1 MQPLL
6 LLGPQSAR
14 GESSLQSDRIIKIP
28 GSFGGTILGGG
39 YRIST
44 NDALK
49 RFNRDTACLSAGLLG
64 GVIFTALA
72 LATLIPERYSK
83 TADFKKQTSQAQSG
97 SLLSAES
104 PTLFSGRDLSATTS
118 TNQVTSGTAAMNDH
132 ESAEFSSDERMEAVA
147 GPNPTPVLM
156 LSPAI
161 NRLLTQVNRP
171 DFARVIRTRTPQERH
186 KSFGPLRD
194 VDVKTRLIAL
204 WHQSL
209 RREKSPGWTL
219 SSNSHKW
226 RQKKIGYTAATS
238 H

>member
-1 MQPLL
+1 MPFRWTFRGCDFYRFG
-6 LLGPQSAR
+6 LGNPDPRTVLKDGGFQKAN
-14 GESSLQSDRIIKIP
+14 ESSPIRFLAECRI
-28 GSFGGTILGGG
+28 
-39 YRIST
+39 
-44 NDALK
+44 
-49 RFNRDTACLSAGLLG
+49 
-64 GVIFTALA
+64 
-72 LATLIPERYSK
+72 
-83 TADFKKQTSQAQSG
+83 
-97 SLLSAES
+97 

-132 ESAEFSSDERMEAVA
+132 EFAEFSSDERMEAVA

-171 DFARVIRTRTPQERH
+171 HFARVIRTRTPQERH